1 MLYHFPYQMG
11 KIKNN
16 RVMEFLYNGIAHSH
30 KKSYYRSYY
39 LPEKYLENTVIKYT
53 E

>member
-1 MLYHFPYQMG
+1 MG

-16 RVMEFLYNGIAHSH
+16 RVMEFLYNGIVYSY
-30 KKSYYRSYY
+30 KKLYYISYY
-39 LPEKYLENTVIKYT
+39 LLEKYLENIVIKYI